1 MTVDASRDALGQPRG
16 IFLIFTTEIWERFS
30 FYGMRGL
37 LVLFLSSATLAGG
50 FGWTAS
56 RALEV
61 YATYTALVYIV
72 PIVGGYLGD
81 RYLGR
86 RRAVV
91 LGSALMMMGHFMM
104 VVPGAAPHVLG
115 FLVGFPVYDVLHG
128 SGITLGNL
136 SLGADAVNAMQT
148 YSAANGLG
156 QSPDGVMSLAY
167 MLTSW
172 GFYLALLFIITGTGF
187 FKSNMATMVGEL
199 YAQDDPRRDAG
210 YTIYYTG
217 ANIGAF
223 AANLVAGTV
232 GELYGWH
239 YGFSVAGVGM
249 ALGLAIFIRHAPR
262 QLAGIGERP
271 RAGVQAASV
280 RLSWAEKRRVAGI
293 LLISLFTIV
302 FWMGFEQGGGLLN
315 IIVRDSVDRQMMGAE
330 VPVTWFQSLNPMF
343 IFLFAP
349 LFVAFW
355 GVLAR
360 RRIDLHPTTKYAL
373 GLVLMGAS
381 MVLLLGAQA
390 EIDRLGYCSA
400 WWLVAVFAVQTA
412 GELAISPV
420 SKSLVSRYA
429 PKQIASPLMG
439 CEFACYAAGAWL
451 AGLIGVWA
459 LNNHASDVF
468 FLLLMVSVAAAGLCL
483 LLRPVL
489 DRLLDR

>member
-1 MTVDASRDALGQPRG
+1 MTTDGGREVLGHPRG

-37 LVLFLSSATLAGG
+37 LVLFLSSATIAGG
-50 FGWTAS
+50 FGWTPS
-56 RALEV
+56 RALEI

-72 PIVGGYLGD
+72 PIIGGYLGD

-91 LGSALMMMGHFMM
+91 WGSALMMAGHFMM
-104 VVPGAAPHVLG
+104 VVPGAAPAALG
-115 FLVGFPVYDVLHG
+115 YLAGFPVDQVLHNSG
-128 SGITLGNL
+128 STLGNL
-136 SLGADAVNAMQT
+136 SMDATALAAMQAYAQT
-148 YSAANGLG
+148 HDLG
-156 QSPDGVMSLAY
+156 QAPEGIMSLAY

-172 GFYLALLFIITGTGF
+172 GFYLALLLIIAGTGF

-199 YAQDDPRRDAG
+199 YGQSDPRRDAG

-239 YGFSVAGVGM
+239 YGFSIAGVGM
-249 ALGLAIFIRHAPR
+249 AVGLAIFIRHAPR
-262 QLAGIGERP
+262 QLVGIGDRP
-271 RAGVQAASV
+271 RANTVKQPISLTS
-280 RLSWAEKRRVAGI
+280 RDRRRVAGI

-315 IIVRDSVDRQMMGAE
+315 IIIRDSVDRQMLGAE

-349 LFVAFW
+349 LFVALW
-355 GVLAR
+355 GMLAR
-360 RRIDLHPTTKYAL
+360 RQIDLHPTTKYAL
-373 GLVLMGAS
+373 GLGLMAVS
-381 MVLLLGAQA
+381 LLLLLGAQA

-429 PKQIASPLMG
+429 PQQIASPLMG

-451 AGLIGVWA
+451 AGQIGAWA
-459 LNNHASDVF
+459 LDTNASDAF
-468 FLLLMVSVAAAGLCL
+468 ILLLAISVAAACLCL
-483 LLRPVL
+483 LLRPLL

>member
-1 MTVDASRDALGQPRG
+1 MTADASRDALGHPRG

-56 RALEV
+56 RALEI

-72 PIVGGYLGD
+72 PIIGGYLGD

-91 LGSALMMMGHFMM
+91 LGSALMMAGHFMM
-104 VVPGAAPHVLG
+104 VVPGAAPHVIGSLA
-115 FLVGFPVYDVLHG
+115 GFPVYDVLHG

-136 SLGADAVNAMQT
+136 GLDTAAVTAMQAYAQT
-148 YSAANGLG
+148 HDLG
-156 QSPDGVMSLAY
+156 PVPEGIMSLAY

-172 GFYLALLFIITGTGF
+172 GFYLALLLIIAGTGF

-199 YAQDDPRRDAG
+199 YGQDDPRRDAG

-223 AANLVAGTV
+223 AANLVAGTI

-239 YGFSVAGVGM
+239 YGFSVAGIGM

-271 RAGVQAASV
+271 VARRENHPV
-280 RLSWAEKRRVAGI
+280 RLSGPEKRRVAGI
-293 LLISLFTIV
+293 VLISLFTIV

-315 IIVRDSVDRQMMGAE
+315 IIIRDSVDRQVMGAE

-355 GVLAR
+355 GLLAR

-373 GLVLMGAS
+373 GLGLMAAS
-381 MVLLLGAQA
+381 LVLLLGAQA

-451 AGLIGVWA
+451 AGQIGAWA
-459 LNNHASDVF
+459 LDTHASGAF
-468 FLLLMVSVAAAGLCL
+468 SLLLVISVAAAGLCL

-489 DRLLDR
+489 DRLLGR

>member
-1 MTVDASRDALGQPRG
+1 MTTDGSRELLGHPRG

-50 FGWTAS
+50 FGWTPS
-56 RALEV
+56 RALEI

-72 PIVGGYLGD
+72 PIIGGFLGD

-91 LGSALMMMGHFMM
+91 WGSALMMAGHFMM
-104 VVPGAAPHVLG
+104 VVPGAAPTALG
-115 FLVGFPVYDVLHG
+115 YMKGFPVDQVLHS

-136 SLGADAVNAMQT
+136 SVDVAALTAMQAYAQT
-148 YSAANGLG
+148 HGLG
-156 QSPDGVMSLAY
+156 QAPEGIMSLAY

-172 GFYLALLFIITGTGF
+172 GFYLALLLIIAGTGF
-187 FKSNMATMVGEL
+187 FKSNMAIMVGEL
-199 YAQDDPRRDAG
+199 YGQSDPRRDAG

-239 YGFSVAGVGM
+239 YGFSIAGVGM
-249 ALGLAIFIRHAPR
+249 AVGLAIFMRNAPR
-262 QLAGIGERP
+262 QLAGIGHRP
-271 RAGVQAASV
+271 RGNAATRSV
-280 RLSWAEKRRVAGI
+280 RLSARDRRRVAGI
-293 LLISLFTIV
+293 ILISLFTIV

-315 IIVRDSVDRQMMGAE
+315 IIIRDSVDRQLLGAE

-349 LFVAFW
+349 LFVALW
-355 GVLAR
+355 GMLAR
-360 RRIDLHPTTKYAL
+360 RQIDLHPTTKYAL
-373 GLVLMGAS
+373 GLGLMAVS
-381 MVLLLGAQA
+381 LLLLLGAQS

-451 AGLIGVWA
+451 AGQIGAWA
-459 LNNHASDVF
+459 MDTNASDAF
-468 FLLLMVSVAAAGLCL
+468 TLLLAISVAAACLCL
-483 LLRPVL
+483 LLRPLL